1 MNLNAL
7 KQAAAEA
14 ALEQVQYDMTIGI
27 GTGSTVNYFI
37 AALAKIK
44 SKVKVAVSS
53 SQGSTQQLKAFG
65 IPVTEL
71 NNVSQIDLYVDGA
84 DEVNAH
90 KQMIKGGGGALTGE
104 KIIATA
110 AKKFIC
116 IADRTKQVDVLGKF
130 PVAVEVIPLARSYV
144 ARELVKMGGQPIY
157 REGFVTDYGNIILDV
172 YNWQIMKPLE
182 LETQINQIPGVVTN
196 GIFAHRPADMVIIGG
211 EQGIK
216 TLT

>member
-130 PVAVEVIPLARSYV
+130 PVAVEVIPLAHSYV